1 MTVGNQLRI
10 QEPTADLLDWCKKNM
25 VLANPDYAKKV
36 RMHLW
41 LGNTPQKLYLMQW
54 DGDTLVLP
62 YGCLNTVLRLGE
74 CEVINDLPTPKE
86 VDFGCSVPLYDYQ
99 ETAKEAML
107 KAYYGILQS
116 PAGSGKTQIG
126 IALAAALGRKTL
138 WLTHT
143 SDLLRQSKN
152 RAEQYMSPSLIG
164 TITEGRVQIGKA
176 ITFATVQ
183 TMCNLDLGRYR
194 DVWDCIIVDE
204 CFPADTQIQTP
215 HGTVPIQFIC
225 PGELV
230 LTRNEFSGKLEFCE
244 VEELQVRRTKKLLK
258 VTSSNGQSVICTP
271 NHPFYTRNGYR
282 KAADLKNGDEVY
294 LLREGVRPV
303 DMEPYPTIRNS
314 KGRTLSVLFQRM
326 FRKRKSSAL
335 CLDGRSER
343 NFSEIYERNQS
354 QIRFR
359 ENEAEQSDVQRR
371 SSSESVTNPERNK
384 ASSTNS
390 RREWS
395 RFDNSARAFNQKP
408 FRVSPNV
415 RVCCTDQV
423 EKSRLSDTLQN
434 RHCHSPAENRNRSR
448 WWLSRFQK
456 SSERRYEKD
465 GIFEWVRVESVEILK
480 PRSDGTFGDLCPGNC
495 VYNLAVKH
503 NHNYFANGFAVH
515 NCHRVAGTPTSVT
528 QFSKVLNSL
537 AARHKYGLSATVHRA
552 DGMIAATYALLGQIS
567 YQVPDAAVADKVM
580 TVSVLPRPTHQGLS
594 REFLDTDGTII
605 YAKLVNFLAD
615 RYDRNELI
623 AADLVEN
630 RNHYNLILSDRLSHL
645 EYLMKHLPHDLRD
658 QAVMVDGK
666 MTSKKAKAM
675 REQAIEDMRQGRKR
689 YLFATYSLAR
699 EGLDIPRLD
708 RLYLTTPQKDYAVI
722 TQSIGRIAR
731 TFEGKS
737 EPICYDYV
745 DDGIQ
750 YLIRS
755 YKKRCT
761 SYRKLGCKFLCE
773 EPTE

>member
-62 YGCLNTVLRLGE
+62 YGCLNTVLSMGE
-74 CEVINDLPTPKE
+74 CEVINDLPSPKK

-99 ETAKEAML
+99 EAAKEAML

-116 PAGSGKTQIG
+116 PAGSGKTQVG

-143 SDLLRQSKN
+143 RDLLSQSKN
-152 RAEQYMSPSLIG
+152 RAEQYMSPSLTG

-204 CFPADTQIQTP
+204 
-215 HGTVPIQFIC
+215 
-225 PGELV
+225 
-230 LTRNEFSGKLEFCE
+230 
-244 VEELQVRRTKKLLK
+244 
-258 VTSSNGQSVICTP
+258 
-271 NHPFYTRNGYR
+271 
-282 KAADLKNGDEVY
+282 
-294 LLREGVRPV
+294 
-303 DMEPYPTIRNS
+303 
-314 KGRTLSVLFQRM
+314 
-326 FRKRKSSAL
+326 
-335 CLDGRSER
+335 
-343 NFSEIYERNQS
+343 
-354 QIRFR
+354 
-359 ENEAEQSDVQRR
+359 
-371 SSSESVTNPERNK
+371 
-384 ASSTNS
+384 
-390 RREWS
+390 
-395 RFDNSARAFNQKP
+395 
-408 FRVSPNV
+408 
-415 RVCCTDQV
+415 
-423 EKSRLSDTLQN
+423 
-434 RHCHSPAENRNRSR
+434 
-448 WWLSRFQK
+448 
-456 SSERRYEKD
+456 
-465 GIFEWVRVESVEILK
+465 
-480 PRSDGTFGDLCPGNC
+480 
-495 VYNLAVKH
+495 
-503 NHNYFANGFAVH
+503 
-515 NCHRVAGTPTSVT
+515 CHRVAGTPTSVT

-552 DGMIAATYALLGQIS
+552 DGMIAATYALLGQIA
-567 YQVPDAAVADKVM
+567 YQVPDAAVAEKVM
-580 TVSVLPRPTHQGLS
+580 TVNVLPRPTHQGLS

-689 YLFATYSLAR
+689 YLFATYSLAK

-708 RLYLTTPQKDYAVI
+708 RLYLATPQKDYAVI

-731 TFEGKS
+731 TFEGKA
-737 EPICYDYV
+737 EPVVYDYV
-745 DDGIQ
+745 DEGIQ
-750 YLIRS
+750 YLVRS
-755 YKKRCT
+755 YKKRCAT
-761 SYRKLGCKFLCE
+761 YRKCGCKFIE
-773 EPTE
+773 

>member
-62 YGCLNTVLRLGE
+62 YGCLNTVLSMGE

-99 ETAKEAML
+99 EAAKEALL

-116 PAGSGKTQIG
+116 PAGSGKTQVG

-143 SDLLRQSKN
+143 RDLLSQSKN
-152 RAEQYMSPSLIG
+152 RAEQYMSPSLTG
-164 TITEGRVQIGKA
+164 TITEGQVRIGKA

-204 CFPADTQIQTP
+204 C
-215 HGTVPIQFIC
+215 
-225 PGELV
+225 
-230 LTRNEFSGKLEFCE
+230 
-244 VEELQVRRTKKLLK
+244 
-258 VTSSNGQSVICTP
+258 
-271 NHPFYTRNGYR
+271 
-282 KAADLKNGDEVY
+282 
-294 LLREGVRPV
+294 
-303 DMEPYPTIRNS
+303 
-314 KGRTLSVLFQRM
+314 
-326 FRKRKSSAL
+326 
-335 CLDGRSER
+335 
-343 NFSEIYERNQS
+343 
-354 QIRFR
+354 
-359 ENEAEQSDVQRR
+359 
-371 SSSESVTNPERNK
+371 
-384 ASSTNS
+384 
-390 RREWS
+390 
-395 RFDNSARAFNQKP
+395 
-408 FRVSPNV
+408 
-415 RVCCTDQV
+415 
-423 EKSRLSDTLQN
+423 
-434 RHCHSPAENRNRSR
+434 
-448 WWLSRFQK
+448 
-456 SSERRYEKD
+456 
-465 GIFEWVRVESVEILK
+465 
-480 PRSDGTFGDLCPGNC
+480 
-495 VYNLAVKH
+495 
-503 NHNYFANGFAVH
+503 
-515 NCHRVAGTPTSVT
+515 HRVAGTPTSVT
-528 QFSKVLNSL
+528 QFSRVLNSL

-552 DGMIAATYALLGQIS
+552 DGMIAATYALLGQIA
-567 YQVPDAAVADKVM
+567 YQVPDAAVAEKVM

-630 RNHYNLILSDRLSHL
+630 RDHYNLILSDRLSHL
-645 EYLMKHLPHDLRD
+645 EYLMKHLPRDLRE

-675 REQAIEDMRQGRKR
+675 REQAIEDMRKGRKR
-689 YLFATYSLAR
+689 YLFATYSLAK

-708 RLYLTTPQKDYAVI
+708 RLYLTTPQKDYAAI

-731 TFEGKS
+731 TFEGKA
-737 EPICYDYV
+737 EPVVYDYV

-750 YLIRS
+750 YLVRS
-755 YKKRCT
+755 YKKRCAT
-761 SYRKLGCKFLCE
+761 YRKCGCKFIE
-773 EPTE
+773 

>member
-62 YGCLNTVLRLGE
+62 YGCLNTVLSMGE
-74 CEVINDLPTPKE
+74 CEVINDLPVPKE

-99 ETAKEAML
+99 EAAKEAML

-116 PAGSGKTQIG
+116 PAGSGKTQVG

-143 SDLLRQSKN
+143 RDLLSQSKN
-152 RAEQYMSPSLIG
+152 RAEQYMSPSLTG

-204 CFPADTQIQTP
+204 
-215 HGTVPIQFIC
+215 
-225 PGELV
+225 
-230 LTRNEFSGKLEFCE
+230 
-244 VEELQVRRTKKLLK
+244 
-258 VTSSNGQSVICTP
+258 
-271 NHPFYTRNGYR
+271 
-282 KAADLKNGDEVY
+282 
-294 LLREGVRPV
+294 
-303 DMEPYPTIRNS
+303 
-314 KGRTLSVLFQRM
+314 
-326 FRKRKSSAL
+326 
-335 CLDGRSER
+335 
-343 NFSEIYERNQS
+343 
-354 QIRFR
+354 
-359 ENEAEQSDVQRR
+359 
-371 SSSESVTNPERNK
+371 
-384 ASSTNS
+384 
-390 RREWS
+390 
-395 RFDNSARAFNQKP
+395 
-408 FRVSPNV
+408 
-415 RVCCTDQV
+415 
-423 EKSRLSDTLQN
+423 
-434 RHCHSPAENRNRSR
+434 
-448 WWLSRFQK
+448 
-456 SSERRYEKD
+456 
-465 GIFEWVRVESVEILK
+465 
-480 PRSDGTFGDLCPGNC
+480 
-495 VYNLAVKH
+495 
-503 NHNYFANGFAVH
+503 
-515 NCHRVAGTPTSVT
+515 CHRVAGTPTSVT

-552 DGMIAATYALLGQIS
+552 DGMIAATYALLGQIA
-567 YQVPDAAVADKVM
+567 YQVPDAAVAEKVM
-580 TVSVLPRPTHQGLS
+580 TVNVLPRPTHQGLS

-689 YLFATYSLAR
+689 YLFATYSLAK

-708 RLYLTTPQKDYAVI
+708 RLYLATPQKDYAVI
-722 TQSIGRIAR
+722 AQSIGRIAR
-731 TFEGKS
+731 TFEGKA
-737 EPICYDYV
+737 EPVVYDYV
-745 DDGIQ
+745 DEGIQ
-750 YLIRS
+750 YLVRS
-755 YKKRCT
+755 YKKRCAT
-761 SYRKLGCKFLCE
+761 YRKCGCKFIE
-773 EPTE
+773 

>member
-10 QEPTADLLDWCKKNM
+10 QEPTADLLVWCKKNM

-62 YGCLNTVLRLGE
+62 YGCLNIVLSMGE
-74 CEVINDLPTPKE
+74 CEVINDLPVPKE

-99 ETAKEAML
+99 EAAKEAML

-116 PAGSGKTQIG
+116 PAGSGKTQVG

-143 SDLLRQSKN
+143 RDLLSQSKN
-152 RAEQYMSPSLIG
+152 RAEQYMSPSLTG

-204 CFPADTQIQTP
+204 
-215 HGTVPIQFIC
+215 
-225 PGELV
+225 
-230 LTRNEFSGKLEFCE
+230 
-244 VEELQVRRTKKLLK
+244 
-258 VTSSNGQSVICTP
+258 
-271 NHPFYTRNGYR
+271 
-282 KAADLKNGDEVY
+282 
-294 LLREGVRPV
+294 
-303 DMEPYPTIRNS
+303 
-314 KGRTLSVLFQRM
+314 
-326 FRKRKSSAL
+326 
-335 CLDGRSER
+335 
-343 NFSEIYERNQS
+343 
-354 QIRFR
+354 
-359 ENEAEQSDVQRR
+359 
-371 SSSESVTNPERNK
+371 
-384 ASSTNS
+384 
-390 RREWS
+390 
-395 RFDNSARAFNQKP
+395 
-408 FRVSPNV
+408 
-415 RVCCTDQV
+415 
-423 EKSRLSDTLQN
+423 
-434 RHCHSPAENRNRSR
+434 
-448 WWLSRFQK
+448 
-456 SSERRYEKD
+456 
-465 GIFEWVRVESVEILK
+465 
-480 PRSDGTFGDLCPGNC
+480 
-495 VYNLAVKH
+495 
-503 NHNYFANGFAVH
+503 
-515 NCHRVAGTPTSVT
+515 CHRVAGTPTSVT

-552 DGMIAATYALLGQIS
+552 DGMIAATYALLGQIA
-567 YQVPDAAVADKVM
+567 YQVPDAAVAEKVM
-580 TVSVLPRPTHQGLS
+580 TVNVLPRPTHQGLS

-689 YLFATYSLAR
+689 YLFATYSLAK

-708 RLYLTTPQKDYAVI
+708 RLYLATPQKDYAVI

-731 TFEGKS
+731 TFEGKA
-737 EPICYDYV
+737 EPVVYDYV
-745 DDGIQ
+745 DEGIQ
-750 YLIRS
+750 YLVRS
-755 YKKRCT
+755 YKKRCAT
-761 SYRKLGCKFLCE
+761 YRKCGCKFIE
-773 EPTE
+773 

>member
-62 YGCLNTVLRLGE
+62 YGCLNTVLSMGE
-74 CEVINDLPTPKE
+74 CEVINDLPVPKE

-99 ETAKEAML
+99 EAAKEAML

-116 PAGSGKTQIG
+116 PAGSGKTQVG

-143 SDLLRQSKN
+143 RDLLLQSKN
-152 RAEQYMSPSLIG
+152 RAEQYMSPSLTG

-204 CFPADTQIQTP
+204 
-215 HGTVPIQFIC
+215 
-225 PGELV
+225 
-230 LTRNEFSGKLEFCE
+230 
-244 VEELQVRRTKKLLK
+244 
-258 VTSSNGQSVICTP
+258 
-271 NHPFYTRNGYR
+271 
-282 KAADLKNGDEVY
+282 
-294 LLREGVRPV
+294 
-303 DMEPYPTIRNS
+303 
-314 KGRTLSVLFQRM
+314 
-326 FRKRKSSAL
+326 
-335 CLDGRSER
+335 
-343 NFSEIYERNQS
+343 
-354 QIRFR
+354 
-359 ENEAEQSDVQRR
+359 
-371 SSSESVTNPERNK
+371 
-384 ASSTNS
+384 
-390 RREWS
+390 
-395 RFDNSARAFNQKP
+395 
-408 FRVSPNV
+408 
-415 RVCCTDQV
+415 
-423 EKSRLSDTLQN
+423 
-434 RHCHSPAENRNRSR
+434 
-448 WWLSRFQK
+448 
-456 SSERRYEKD
+456 
-465 GIFEWVRVESVEILK
+465 
-480 PRSDGTFGDLCPGNC
+480 
-495 VYNLAVKH
+495 
-503 NHNYFANGFAVH
+503 
-515 NCHRVAGTPTSVT
+515 CHRVAGTPTSVT

-552 DGMIAATYALLGQIS
+552 DGMIAATYALLGQIA
-567 YQVPDAAVADKVM
+567 YQVPDAAVAEKVM

-645 EYLMKHLPHDLRD
+645 EYLMKHLPSDLRD

-666 MTSKKAKAM
+666 MTSKKAKVM

-689 YLFATYSLAR
+689 YLFATYSLAK

-708 RLYLTTPQKDYAVI
+708 RLYLATPQKDYAVI

-731 TFEGKS
+731 TFEGKA
-737 EPICYDYV
+737 EPVVYDYV
-745 DDGIQ
+745 DEGIQ
-750 YLIRS
+750 YLVRS
-755 YKKRCT
+755 YKKRCAT
-761 SYRKLGCKFLCE
+761 YRKCGCKFIE
-773 EPTE
+773 

>member
-62 YGCLNTVLRLGE
+62 YGCLNTVLSMGE

-99 ETAKEAML
+99 EAAKEAML

-116 PAGSGKTQIG
+116 PAGSGKTQVG

-143 SDLLRQSKN
+143 RDLLSQSKN
-152 RAEQYMSPSLIG
+152 RAEQYMSPSLTG

-204 CFPADTQIQTP
+204 
-215 HGTVPIQFIC
+215 
-225 PGELV
+225 
-230 LTRNEFSGKLEFCE
+230 
-244 VEELQVRRTKKLLK
+244 
-258 VTSSNGQSVICTP
+258 
-271 NHPFYTRNGYR
+271 
-282 KAADLKNGDEVY
+282 
-294 LLREGVRPV
+294 
-303 DMEPYPTIRNS
+303 
-314 KGRTLSVLFQRM
+314 
-326 FRKRKSSAL
+326 
-335 CLDGRSER
+335 
-343 NFSEIYERNQS
+343 
-354 QIRFR
+354 
-359 ENEAEQSDVQRR
+359 
-371 SSSESVTNPERNK
+371 
-384 ASSTNS
+384 
-390 RREWS
+390 
-395 RFDNSARAFNQKP
+395 
-408 FRVSPNV
+408 
-415 RVCCTDQV
+415 
-423 EKSRLSDTLQN
+423 
-434 RHCHSPAENRNRSR
+434 
-448 WWLSRFQK
+448 
-456 SSERRYEKD
+456 
-465 GIFEWVRVESVEILK
+465 
-480 PRSDGTFGDLCPGNC
+480 
-495 VYNLAVKH
+495 
-503 NHNYFANGFAVH
+503 
-515 NCHRVAGTPTSVT
+515 CHRVAGTPTSVT

-552 DGMIAATYALLGQIS
+552 DGMIAATYALLGQIA
-567 YQVPDAAVADKVM
+567 YQVPDAAVAEKVM

-675 REQAIEDMRQGRKR
+675 REQAIDDMRQGHKR
-689 YLFATYSLAR
+689 YLFATYSLAK

-708 RLYLTTPQKDYAVI
+708 RLYLATPQKDYAVI

-731 TFEGKS
+731 TFEGKA
-737 EPICYDYV
+737 EPVVYDYV
-745 DDGIQ
+745 DEGIQ
-750 YLIRS
+750 YLVRS
-755 YKKRCT
+755 YKKRCAT
-761 SYRKLGCKFLCE
+761 YRKCGCKFIE
-773 EPTE
+773 

>member
-99 ETAKEAML
+99 EAVKEAML

-116 PAGSGKTQIG
+116 PAGSGKTQVG

-143 SDLLRQSKN
+143 RDLLSQSKN
-152 RAEQYMSPSLIG
+152 RAEQYMSPSLTG

-204 CFPADTQIQTP
+204 C
-215 HGTVPIQFIC
+215 
-225 PGELV
+225 
-230 LTRNEFSGKLEFCE
+230 
-244 VEELQVRRTKKLLK
+244 
-258 VTSSNGQSVICTP
+258 
-271 NHPFYTRNGYR
+271 
-282 KAADLKNGDEVY
+282 
-294 LLREGVRPV
+294 
-303 DMEPYPTIRNS
+303 
-314 KGRTLSVLFQRM
+314 
-326 FRKRKSSAL
+326 
-335 CLDGRSER
+335 
-343 NFSEIYERNQS
+343 
-354 QIRFR
+354 
-359 ENEAEQSDVQRR
+359 
-371 SSSESVTNPERNK
+371 
-384 ASSTNS
+384 
-390 RREWS
+390 
-395 RFDNSARAFNQKP
+395 
-408 FRVSPNV
+408 
-415 RVCCTDQV
+415 
-423 EKSRLSDTLQN
+423 
-434 RHCHSPAENRNRSR
+434 
-448 WWLSRFQK
+448 
-456 SSERRYEKD
+456 
-465 GIFEWVRVESVEILK
+465 
-480 PRSDGTFGDLCPGNC
+480 
-495 VYNLAVKH
+495 
-503 NHNYFANGFAVH
+503 
-515 NCHRVAGTPTSVT
+515 HRVAGTPTSVT
-528 QFSKVLNSL
+528 QFSRVLNSL

-552 DGMIAATYALLGQIS
+552 DGMIAATYALLGQIA
-567 YQVPDAAVADKVM
+567 YQVPDAAVAEKVM

-623 AADLVEN
+623 ASDLVEN
-630 RNHYNLILSDRLSHL
+630 RDHYNLILSDRLSHL
-645 EYLMKHLPHDLRD
+645 EYLMKHLPRDLRE

-689 YLFATYSLAR
+689 YLFATYSLAK

-708 RLYLTTPQKDYAVI
+708 RLYLATPQKDYAVI

-731 TFEGKS
+731 TFEGKG
-737 EPICYDYV
+737 EPIAYDYV

-750 YLIRS
+750 YLVRS

-761 SYRKLGCKFLCE
+761 TYRKCGCKFIE
-773 EPTE
+773 QEVSK

>member
-62 YGCLNTVLRLGE
+62 YGCLNTVLSMGE
-74 CEVINDLPTPKE
+74 CEVINDLPVPKE

-99 ETAKEAML
+99 EAAKEAML

-116 PAGSGKTQIG
+116 PAGSGKTQVG

-143 SDLLRQSKN
+143 RDLLSQSKN
-152 RAEQYMSPSLIG
+152 RAEQYMSPSLTG

-194 DVWDCIIVDE
+194 DIWDCIIVDE
-204 CFPADTQIQTP
+204 
-215 HGTVPIQFIC
+215 
-225 PGELV
+225 
-230 LTRNEFSGKLEFCE
+230 
-244 VEELQVRRTKKLLK
+244 
-258 VTSSNGQSVICTP
+258 
-271 NHPFYTRNGYR
+271 
-282 KAADLKNGDEVY
+282 
-294 LLREGVRPV
+294 
-303 DMEPYPTIRNS
+303 
-314 KGRTLSVLFQRM
+314 
-326 FRKRKSSAL
+326 
-335 CLDGRSER
+335 
-343 NFSEIYERNQS
+343 
-354 QIRFR
+354 
-359 ENEAEQSDVQRR
+359 
-371 SSSESVTNPERNK
+371 
-384 ASSTNS
+384 
-390 RREWS
+390 
-395 RFDNSARAFNQKP
+395 
-408 FRVSPNV
+408 
-415 RVCCTDQV
+415 
-423 EKSRLSDTLQN
+423 
-434 RHCHSPAENRNRSR
+434 
-448 WWLSRFQK
+448 
-456 SSERRYEKD
+456 
-465 GIFEWVRVESVEILK
+465 
-480 PRSDGTFGDLCPGNC
+480 
-495 VYNLAVKH
+495 
-503 NHNYFANGFAVH
+503 
-515 NCHRVAGTPTSVT
+515 CHRVAGTPTSVT

-552 DGMIAATYALLGQIS
+552 DGMIAATYALLGQIA
-567 YQVPDAAVADKVM
+567 YQVPDAAVAEKVM

-623 AADLVEN
+623 AADLAEN

-645 EYLMKHLPHDLRD
+645 EYLMKHLPYDLRD

-689 YLFATYSLAR
+689 YLFATYSLAK

-708 RLYLTTPQKDYAVI
+708 RLYLATPQKDYAVI

-731 TFEGKS
+731 TFEGKA
-737 EPICYDYV
+737 EPVVYDYV
-745 DDGIQ
+745 DEGIQ
-750 YLIRS
+750 YLVRS
-755 YKKRCT
+755 YKKRCAT
-761 SYRKLGCKFLCE
+761 YRKCGCKFIE
-773 EPTE
+773 

>member
-10 QEPTADLLDWCKKNM
+10 QEPTANLLDWCKKNM

-62 YGCLNTVLRLGE
+62 YGCLNTVLSMGE
-74 CEVINDLPTPKE
+74 CEVINDLPVPKE

-99 ETAKEAML
+99 EAAKEAML

-116 PAGSGKTQIG
+116 PAGSGKTQVG

-143 SDLLRQSKN
+143 RDLLLQSKN
-152 RAEQYMSPSLIG
+152 RAEQYMSPSLTG
-164 TITEGRVQIGKA
+164 TITEGRVQLGKA

-204 CFPADTQIQTP
+204 
-215 HGTVPIQFIC
+215 
-225 PGELV
+225 
-230 LTRNEFSGKLEFCE
+230 
-244 VEELQVRRTKKLLK
+244 
-258 VTSSNGQSVICTP
+258 
-271 NHPFYTRNGYR
+271 
-282 KAADLKNGDEVY
+282 
-294 LLREGVRPV
+294 
-303 DMEPYPTIRNS
+303 
-314 KGRTLSVLFQRM
+314 
-326 FRKRKSSAL
+326 
-335 CLDGRSER
+335 
-343 NFSEIYERNQS
+343 
-354 QIRFR
+354 
-359 ENEAEQSDVQRR
+359 
-371 SSSESVTNPERNK
+371 
-384 ASSTNS
+384 
-390 RREWS
+390 
-395 RFDNSARAFNQKP
+395 
-408 FRVSPNV
+408 
-415 RVCCTDQV
+415 
-423 EKSRLSDTLQN
+423 
-434 RHCHSPAENRNRSR
+434 
-448 WWLSRFQK
+448 
-456 SSERRYEKD
+456 
-465 GIFEWVRVESVEILK
+465 
-480 PRSDGTFGDLCPGNC
+480 
-495 VYNLAVKH
+495 
-503 NHNYFANGFAVH
+503 
-515 NCHRVAGTPTSVT
+515 CHRVAGTPTSVT

-552 DGMIAATYALLGQIS
+552 DGMIAATYALLGQIA
-567 YQVPDAAVADKVM
+567 YQVPDAAVAEKVM

-645 EYLMKHLPHDLRD
+645 EYLMKHLPSDLRD

-689 YLFATYSLAR
+689 YLFATYSLAK

-708 RLYLTTPQKDYAVI
+708 RLYLATPQKDYAVI

-731 TFEGKS
+731 TFEGKA
-737 EPICYDYV
+737 EPVVYDYV
-745 DDGIQ
+745 DEGIQ
-750 YLIRS
+750 YLVRS
-755 YKKRCT
+755 YKKRCAT
-761 SYRKLGCKFLCE
+761 YRKCGCKFIE
-773 EPTE
+773 

>member
-62 YGCLNTVLRLGE
+62 YGCLNTVLSMGE
-74 CEVINDLPTPKE
+74 CEVINNLPSPKK

-99 ETAKEAML
+99 EAAKEAML

-116 PAGSGKTQIG
+116 PAGSGKTQVG

-143 SDLLRQSKN
+143 RDLLSQSKN
-152 RAEQYMSPSLIG
+152 RAEQYMSPSLTG

-204 CFPADTQIQTP
+204 
-215 HGTVPIQFIC
+215 
-225 PGELV
+225 
-230 LTRNEFSGKLEFCE
+230 
-244 VEELQVRRTKKLLK
+244 
-258 VTSSNGQSVICTP
+258 
-271 NHPFYTRNGYR
+271 
-282 KAADLKNGDEVY
+282 
-294 LLREGVRPV
+294 
-303 DMEPYPTIRNS
+303 
-314 KGRTLSVLFQRM
+314 
-326 FRKRKSSAL
+326 
-335 CLDGRSER
+335 
-343 NFSEIYERNQS
+343 
-354 QIRFR
+354 
-359 ENEAEQSDVQRR
+359 
-371 SSSESVTNPERNK
+371 
-384 ASSTNS
+384 
-390 RREWS
+390 
-395 RFDNSARAFNQKP
+395 
-408 FRVSPNV
+408 
-415 RVCCTDQV
+415 
-423 EKSRLSDTLQN
+423 
-434 RHCHSPAENRNRSR
+434 
-448 WWLSRFQK
+448 
-456 SSERRYEKD
+456 
-465 GIFEWVRVESVEILK
+465 
-480 PRSDGTFGDLCPGNC
+480 
-495 VYNLAVKH
+495 
-503 NHNYFANGFAVH
+503 
-515 NCHRVAGTPTSVT
+515 CHRVAGTPTSVT

-552 DGMIAATYALLGQIS
+552 DGMIAATYALLGQIA
-567 YQVPDAAVADKVM
+567 YQVPDAAVAEKVM

-630 RNHYNLILSDRLSHL
+630 RSHYNLILSDRLSHL

-689 YLFATYSLAR
+689 YLFATYSLAK

-708 RLYLTTPQKDYAVI
+708 RLYLATPQKDYAVI

-731 TFEGKS
+731 TFEGKA
-737 EPICYDYV
+737 EPVVYDYV
-745 DDGIQ
+745 DEGIQ
-750 YLIRS
+750 YLVRS
-755 YKKRCT
+755 YKKRCAT
-761 SYRKLGCKFLCE
+761 YRKCGCKFIE
-773 EPTE
+773 

>member
-62 YGCLNTVLRLGE
+62 YGCLNIVLSMGE
-74 CEVINDLPTPKE
+74 CEVINDLPVPKE

-99 ETAKEAML
+99 EAAKEAML

-116 PAGSGKTQIG
+116 PAGSGKTQVG

-143 SDLLRQSKN
+143 RDLLSQSKN
-152 RAEQYMSPSLIG
+152 RAEQYMSPSLTG

-204 CFPADTQIQTP
+204 
-215 HGTVPIQFIC
+215 
-225 PGELV
+225 
-230 LTRNEFSGKLEFCE
+230 
-244 VEELQVRRTKKLLK
+244 
-258 VTSSNGQSVICTP
+258 
-271 NHPFYTRNGYR
+271 
-282 KAADLKNGDEVY
+282 
-294 LLREGVRPV
+294 
-303 DMEPYPTIRNS
+303 
-314 KGRTLSVLFQRM
+314 
-326 FRKRKSSAL
+326 
-335 CLDGRSER
+335 
-343 NFSEIYERNQS
+343 
-354 QIRFR
+354 
-359 ENEAEQSDVQRR
+359 
-371 SSSESVTNPERNK
+371 
-384 ASSTNS
+384 
-390 RREWS
+390 
-395 RFDNSARAFNQKP
+395 
-408 FRVSPNV
+408 
-415 RVCCTDQV
+415 
-423 EKSRLSDTLQN
+423 
-434 RHCHSPAENRNRSR
+434 
-448 WWLSRFQK
+448 
-456 SSERRYEKD
+456 
-465 GIFEWVRVESVEILK
+465 
-480 PRSDGTFGDLCPGNC
+480 
-495 VYNLAVKH
+495 
-503 NHNYFANGFAVH
+503 
-515 NCHRVAGTPTSVT
+515 CHRVAGTPTSVT

-552 DGMIAATYALLGQIS
+552 DGMIAATYALLGQIA
-567 YQVPDAAVADKVM
+567 YQVPDAAVAEKVM

-630 RNHYNLILSDRLSHL
+630 RDHYNLILSDRLSHL

-675 REQAIEDMRQGRKR
+675 REQAIEDMRNGRKR
-689 YLFATYSLAR
+689 YLFATYSLAK
-699 EGLDIPRLD
+699 EGLDISRLD
-708 RLYLTTPQKDYAVI
+708 RLYLATPQKDYAVI

-731 TFEGKS
+731 TFDGKA
-737 EPICYDYV
+737 EPVVYDYV
-745 DDGIQ
+745 DEGIQ
-750 YLIRS
+750 YLVRS
-755 YKKRCT
+755 YKKRCAT
-761 SYRKLGCKFLCE
+761 YRKCGCKFIE
-773 EPTE
+773 

>member
-62 YGCLNTVLRLGE
+62 YGCLNTVLSMGE
-74 CEVINDLPTPKE
+74 CEVINNLPSPKK

-99 ETAKEAML
+99 EAAKEAML

-116 PAGSGKTQIG
+116 PAGSGKTQVG

-143 SDLLRQSKN
+143 RDLLSQSKN
-152 RAEQYMSPSLIG
+152 RAEQYMSPSLTG

-204 CFPADTQIQTP
+204 
-215 HGTVPIQFIC
+215 
-225 PGELV
+225 
-230 LTRNEFSGKLEFCE
+230 
-244 VEELQVRRTKKLLK
+244 
-258 VTSSNGQSVICTP
+258 
-271 NHPFYTRNGYR
+271 
-282 KAADLKNGDEVY
+282 
-294 LLREGVRPV
+294 
-303 DMEPYPTIRNS
+303 
-314 KGRTLSVLFQRM
+314 
-326 FRKRKSSAL
+326 
-335 CLDGRSER
+335 
-343 NFSEIYERNQS
+343 
-354 QIRFR
+354 
-359 ENEAEQSDVQRR
+359 
-371 SSSESVTNPERNK
+371 
-384 ASSTNS
+384 
-390 RREWS
+390 
-395 RFDNSARAFNQKP
+395 
-408 FRVSPNV
+408 
-415 RVCCTDQV
+415 
-423 EKSRLSDTLQN
+423 
-434 RHCHSPAENRNRSR
+434 
-448 WWLSRFQK
+448 
-456 SSERRYEKD
+456 
-465 GIFEWVRVESVEILK
+465 
-480 PRSDGTFGDLCPGNC
+480 
-495 VYNLAVKH
+495 
-503 NHNYFANGFAVH
+503 
-515 NCHRVAGTPTSVT
+515 CHRVAGTPTSVT

-552 DGMIAATYALLGQIS
+552 DGMIAATYALLGQIA
-567 YQVPDAAVADKVM
+567 YQVPDAAVAEKVM

-630 RNHYNLILSDRLSHL
+630 RDHYNLILSDRLSHL

-689 YLFATYSLAR
+689 YLFATYSLAK

-708 RLYLTTPQKDYAVI
+708 RLYLATPQKDYAVI

-731 TFEGKS
+731 TFEGKA
-737 EPICYDYV
+737 EPVVYDYV
-745 DDGIQ
+745 DEGIQ
-750 YLIRS
+750 YLVRS
-755 YKKRCT
+755 YKKRCAT
-761 SYRKLGCKFLCE
+761 YRKCGCKFIE
-773 EPTE
+773 

>member
-1 MTVGNQLRI
+1 MRVYNQLRVSKYEYEYPLI
-10 QEPTADLLDWCKKNM
+10 EKWCKENL
-25 VLANPDYAKKV
+25 VLPNPDYAKKA
-36 RMHLW
+36 RMGFW
-41 LGNTPQKLYLMQW
+41 LGNTPKTLNLYEIN
-54 DGDTLVLP
+54 GDDLVLP
-62 YGCLNTVLRLGE
+62 YGCFNEILRLCPLME
-74 CEVINDLPTPKE
+74 EVRM
-86 VDFGCSVPLYDYQ
+86 DFVEHERIDYGCTLPLYDYQ
-99 ETAKEAML
+99 Q
-107 KAYYGILQS
+107 KALDALVECGKGILQS
-116 PAGSGKTQIG
+116 PAGSGKTQVG

-143 SDLLRQSKN
+143 RDLLSQSKN
-152 RAEQYMSPSLIG
+152 RAEQYMSPSLTG

-204 CFPADTQIQTP
+204 
-215 HGTVPIQFIC
+215 
-225 PGELV
+225 
-230 LTRNEFSGKLEFCE
+230 
-244 VEELQVRRTKKLLK
+244 
-258 VTSSNGQSVICTP
+258 
-271 NHPFYTRNGYR
+271 
-282 KAADLKNGDEVY
+282 
-294 LLREGVRPV
+294 
-303 DMEPYPTIRNS
+303 
-314 KGRTLSVLFQRM
+314 
-326 FRKRKSSAL
+326 
-335 CLDGRSER
+335 
-343 NFSEIYERNQS
+343 
-354 QIRFR
+354 
-359 ENEAEQSDVQRR
+359 
-371 SSSESVTNPERNK
+371 
-384 ASSTNS
+384 
-390 RREWS
+390 
-395 RFDNSARAFNQKP
+395 
-408 FRVSPNV
+408 
-415 RVCCTDQV
+415 
-423 EKSRLSDTLQN
+423 
-434 RHCHSPAENRNRSR
+434 
-448 WWLSRFQK
+448 
-456 SSERRYEKD
+456 
-465 GIFEWVRVESVEILK
+465 
-480 PRSDGTFGDLCPGNC
+480 
-495 VYNLAVKH
+495 
-503 NHNYFANGFAVH
+503 
-515 NCHRVAGTPTSVT
+515 CHRVAGTPTSVT

-552 DGMIAATYALLGQIS
+552 DGMIAATYALLGQIA
-567 YQVPDAAVADKVM
+567 YQVPDAAVAEKVM

-630 RNHYNLILSDRLSHL
+630 RDHYNLILSDRLSHL
-645 EYLMKHLPHDLRD
+645 EYLMKHLPNDLRD

>member
-62 YGCLNTVLRLGE
+62 YGCLNTVLSMGE
-74 CEVINDLPTPKE
+74 CEVINDLPSPKKI
-86 VDFGCSVPLYDYQ
+86 DFGCSVPLYDYQ
-99 ETAKEAML
+99 EAAKEAML

-116 PAGSGKTQIG
+116 PAGSGKTQVG

-143 SDLLRQSKN
+143 RDLLSQSKN
-152 RAEQYMSPSLIG
+152 RAEQYMSPSLTG

-204 CFPADTQIQTP
+204 
-215 HGTVPIQFIC
+215 
-225 PGELV
+225 
-230 LTRNEFSGKLEFCE
+230 
-244 VEELQVRRTKKLLK
+244 
-258 VTSSNGQSVICTP
+258 
-271 NHPFYTRNGYR
+271 
-282 KAADLKNGDEVY
+282 
-294 LLREGVRPV
+294 
-303 DMEPYPTIRNS
+303 
-314 KGRTLSVLFQRM
+314 
-326 FRKRKSSAL
+326 
-335 CLDGRSER
+335 
-343 NFSEIYERNQS
+343 
-354 QIRFR
+354 
-359 ENEAEQSDVQRR
+359 
-371 SSSESVTNPERNK
+371 
-384 ASSTNS
+384 
-390 RREWS
+390 
-395 RFDNSARAFNQKP
+395 
-408 FRVSPNV
+408 
-415 RVCCTDQV
+415 
-423 EKSRLSDTLQN
+423 
-434 RHCHSPAENRNRSR
+434 
-448 WWLSRFQK
+448 
-456 SSERRYEKD
+456 
-465 GIFEWVRVESVEILK
+465 
-480 PRSDGTFGDLCPGNC
+480 
-495 VYNLAVKH
+495 
-503 NHNYFANGFAVH
+503 
-515 NCHRVAGTPTSVT
+515 CHRVAGTPTSVT

-552 DGMIAATYALLGQIS
+552 DGMIAATYALLGQIA
-567 YQVPDAAVADKVM
+567 YQVPDAAVAEKVM

-689 YLFATYSLAR
+689 YLFATYSLAK

-708 RLYLTTPQKDYAVI
+708 RLYLATPQKDYAVI

-731 TFEGKS
+731 TFEGKA
-737 EPICYDYV
+737 EPVVYDYV
-745 DDGIQ
+745 DEGIQ
-750 YLIRS
+750 YLVRS
-755 YKKRCT
+755 YKKRCAT
-761 SYRKLGCKFLCE
+761 YRKCGCKFIE
-773 EPTE
+773 

>member
-62 YGCLNTVLRLGE
+62 YGCLNTVLSMGE

-99 ETAKEAML
+99 EAAKEAML

-116 PAGSGKTQIG
+116 PAGSGKTQVG

-143 SDLLRQSKN
+143 RDLLSQSKN
-152 RAEQYMSPSLIG
+152 RAEQYMSPSLTG

-204 CFPADTQIQTP
+204 
-215 HGTVPIQFIC
+215 
-225 PGELV
+225 
-230 LTRNEFSGKLEFCE
+230 
-244 VEELQVRRTKKLLK
+244 
-258 VTSSNGQSVICTP
+258 
-271 NHPFYTRNGYR
+271 
-282 KAADLKNGDEVY
+282 
-294 LLREGVRPV
+294 
-303 DMEPYPTIRNS
+303 
-314 KGRTLSVLFQRM
+314 
-326 FRKRKSSAL
+326 
-335 CLDGRSER
+335 
-343 NFSEIYERNQS
+343 
-354 QIRFR
+354 
-359 ENEAEQSDVQRR
+359 
-371 SSSESVTNPERNK
+371 
-384 ASSTNS
+384 
-390 RREWS
+390 
-395 RFDNSARAFNQKP
+395 
-408 FRVSPNV
+408 
-415 RVCCTDQV
+415 
-423 EKSRLSDTLQN
+423 
-434 RHCHSPAENRNRSR
+434 
-448 WWLSRFQK
+448 
-456 SSERRYEKD
+456 
-465 GIFEWVRVESVEILK
+465 
-480 PRSDGTFGDLCPGNC
+480 
-495 VYNLAVKH
+495 
-503 NHNYFANGFAVH
+503 
-515 NCHRVAGTPTSVT
+515 CHRVAGTPTSVT

-552 DGMIAATYALLGQIS
+552 DGMIAATYALLGQIA
-567 YQVPDAAVADKVM
+567 YQVPDAAVAEKVM

-675 REQAIEDMRQGRKR
+675 REQAIEDMRQGRKW
-689 YLFATYSLAR
+689 YLFATYSLAK

-708 RLYLTTPQKDYAVI
+708 RLYLATPHKDYAVI

-731 TFEGKS
+731 IFEGKA
-737 EPICYDYV
+737 EPVVYDYV
-745 DDGIQ
+745 DEGIP
-750 YLIRS
+750 YLVRS
-755 YKKRCT
+755 YKKRCST
-761 SYRKLGCKFLCE
+761 YRKCGCKFIE
-773 EPTE
+773 

>member
-62 YGCLNTVLRLGE
+62 YGCLNTVLSMGE
-74 CEVINDLPTPKE
+74 CEVINDLPSPKK

-99 ETAKEAML
+99 EAAKEAML

-116 PAGSGKTQIG
+116 PAGSGKTQVG

-143 SDLLRQSKN
+143 RDLLSQSKN
-152 RAEQYMSPSLIG
+152 RAEQYMSPSLTG

-204 CFPADTQIQTP
+204 
-215 HGTVPIQFIC
+215 
-225 PGELV
+225 
-230 LTRNEFSGKLEFCE
+230 
-244 VEELQVRRTKKLLK
+244 
-258 VTSSNGQSVICTP
+258 
-271 NHPFYTRNGYR
+271 
-282 KAADLKNGDEVY
+282 
-294 LLREGVRPV
+294 
-303 DMEPYPTIRNS
+303 
-314 KGRTLSVLFQRM
+314 
-326 FRKRKSSAL
+326 
-335 CLDGRSER
+335 
-343 NFSEIYERNQS
+343 
-354 QIRFR
+354 
-359 ENEAEQSDVQRR
+359 
-371 SSSESVTNPERNK
+371 
-384 ASSTNS
+384 
-390 RREWS
+390 
-395 RFDNSARAFNQKP
+395 
-408 FRVSPNV
+408 
-415 RVCCTDQV
+415 
-423 EKSRLSDTLQN
+423 
-434 RHCHSPAENRNRSR
+434 
-448 WWLSRFQK
+448 
-456 SSERRYEKD
+456 
-465 GIFEWVRVESVEILK
+465 
-480 PRSDGTFGDLCPGNC
+480 
-495 VYNLAVKH
+495 
-503 NHNYFANGFAVH
+503 
-515 NCHRVAGTPTSVT
+515 CHRVAGTPTSVT

-552 DGMIAATYALLGQIS
+552 DGMIAATYALLGQIA
-567 YQVPDAAVADKVM
+567 YQVPDAAVAEKVM

-630 RNHYNLILSDRLSHL
+630 RDHYNLILSDRLSHL
-645 EYLMKHLPHDLRD
+645 EYLMKHLPRDLRE

-689 YLFATYSLAR
+689 YLFATYSLAK

-708 RLYLTTPQKDYAVI
+708 RLYLATPQKDYAVI

-731 TFEGKS
+731 TFEGKA
-737 EPICYDYV
+737 EPVVYDYV
-745 DDGIQ
+745 DEGIQ
-750 YLIRS
+750 YLVRS
-755 YKKRCT
+755 YKKRCAT
-761 SYRKLGCKFLCE
+761 YRKCGCKFIE
-773 EPTE
+773 

>member
-62 YGCLNTVLRLGE
+62 YGCLNTVLSMGE
-74 CEVINDLPTPKE
+74 CEVINDLPSPKK

-99 ETAKEAML
+99 EAAKEAML

-116 PAGSGKTQIG
+116 PAGSGKTQVG

-143 SDLLRQSKN
+143 RDLLSQSKN
-152 RAEQYMSPSLIG
+152 RAEQYMSPSLTG

-204 CFPADTQIQTP
+204 
-215 HGTVPIQFIC
+215 
-225 PGELV
+225 
-230 LTRNEFSGKLEFCE
+230 
-244 VEELQVRRTKKLLK
+244 
-258 VTSSNGQSVICTP
+258 
-271 NHPFYTRNGYR
+271 
-282 KAADLKNGDEVY
+282 
-294 LLREGVRPV
+294 
-303 DMEPYPTIRNS
+303 
-314 KGRTLSVLFQRM
+314 
-326 FRKRKSSAL
+326 
-335 CLDGRSER
+335 
-343 NFSEIYERNQS
+343 
-354 QIRFR
+354 
-359 ENEAEQSDVQRR
+359 
-371 SSSESVTNPERNK
+371 
-384 ASSTNS
+384 
-390 RREWS
+390 
-395 RFDNSARAFNQKP
+395 
-408 FRVSPNV
+408 
-415 RVCCTDQV
+415 
-423 EKSRLSDTLQN
+423 
-434 RHCHSPAENRNRSR
+434 
-448 WWLSRFQK
+448 
-456 SSERRYEKD
+456 
-465 GIFEWVRVESVEILK
+465 
-480 PRSDGTFGDLCPGNC
+480 
-495 VYNLAVKH
+495 
-503 NHNYFANGFAVH
+503 
-515 NCHRVAGTPTSVT
+515 CHRVAGTPTSVT

-552 DGMIAATYALLGQIS
+552 DGMIAATYALLGQIA
-567 YQVPDAAVADKVM
+567 YQVPDAAVAEKVM

-689 YLFATYSLAR
+689 YLFATYSLAK

-708 RLYLTTPQKDYAVI
+708 RLYLATPQKDYAVI

-731 TFEGKS
+731 TFEGKA
-737 EPICYDYV
+737 EPVVYDYV
-745 DDGIQ
+745 DEGIQ
-750 YLIRS
+750 YLVRS
-755 YKKRCT
+755 YKKRCAT
-761 SYRKLGCKFLCE
+761 YRKCGCKFIE
-773 EPTE
+773 

>member
-10 QEPTADLLDWCKKNM
+10 QEPTADLLDWCKKHM

-62 YGCLNTVLRLGE
+62 YGCLNTVLSMGE
-74 CEVINDLPTPKE
+74 CEVINDLPSPKK

-99 ETAKEAML
+99 EAAKEAML

-116 PAGSGKTQIG
+116 PAGSGKTQVG

-143 SDLLRQSKN
+143 RDLLSQSKN
-152 RAEQYMSPSLIG
+152 RAEQYMSPSLTG
-164 TITEGRVQIGKA
+164 TITEGRVHIGKA

-204 CFPADTQIQTP
+204 
-215 HGTVPIQFIC
+215 
-225 PGELV
+225 
-230 LTRNEFSGKLEFCE
+230 
-244 VEELQVRRTKKLLK
+244 
-258 VTSSNGQSVICTP
+258 
-271 NHPFYTRNGYR
+271 
-282 KAADLKNGDEVY
+282 
-294 LLREGVRPV
+294 
-303 DMEPYPTIRNS
+303 
-314 KGRTLSVLFQRM
+314 
-326 FRKRKSSAL
+326 
-335 CLDGRSER
+335 
-343 NFSEIYERNQS
+343 
-354 QIRFR
+354 
-359 ENEAEQSDVQRR
+359 
-371 SSSESVTNPERNK
+371 
-384 ASSTNS
+384 
-390 RREWS
+390 
-395 RFDNSARAFNQKP
+395 
-408 FRVSPNV
+408 
-415 RVCCTDQV
+415 
-423 EKSRLSDTLQN
+423 
-434 RHCHSPAENRNRSR
+434 
-448 WWLSRFQK
+448 
-456 SSERRYEKD
+456 
-465 GIFEWVRVESVEILK
+465 
-480 PRSDGTFGDLCPGNC
+480 
-495 VYNLAVKH
+495 
-503 NHNYFANGFAVH
+503 
-515 NCHRVAGTPTSVT
+515 CHRVAGTPTSVT

-552 DGMIAATYALLGQIS
+552 DGMIAATYALLGQIA
-567 YQVPDAAVADKVM
+567 YQVPDAAVAEKVM

-630 RNHYNLILSDRLSHL
+630 RDHYNLILSDRLSHL

-675 REQAIEDMRQGRKR
+675 REQAIEDMRHGRKR
-689 YLFATYSLAR
+689 YLFATYSLAK

-708 RLYLTTPQKDYAVI
+708 RLYLATPQKDYAVI

-731 TFEGKS
+731 TFEGKA
-737 EPICYDYV
+737 EPVVYDYV
-745 DDGIQ
+745 DEGIQ
-750 YLIRS
+750 YLVRS
-755 YKKRCT
+755 YKKRCAT
-761 SYRKLGCKFLCE
+761 YRKCGCKFIE
-773 EPTE
+773 

>member
-99 ETAKEAML
+99 EAAKEAML

-116 PAGSGKTQIG
+116 PAGSGKTQVG

-143 SDLLRQSKN
+143 RDLLSQSKN
-152 RAEQYMSPSLIG
+152 RAEQYMSPSLTG

-204 CFPADTQIQTP
+204 
-215 HGTVPIQFIC
+215 
-225 PGELV
+225 
-230 LTRNEFSGKLEFCE
+230 
-244 VEELQVRRTKKLLK
+244 
-258 VTSSNGQSVICTP
+258 
-271 NHPFYTRNGYR
+271 
-282 KAADLKNGDEVY
+282 
-294 LLREGVRPV
+294 
-303 DMEPYPTIRNS
+303 
-314 KGRTLSVLFQRM
+314 
-326 FRKRKSSAL
+326 
-335 CLDGRSER
+335 
-343 NFSEIYERNQS
+343 
-354 QIRFR
+354 
-359 ENEAEQSDVQRR
+359 
-371 SSSESVTNPERNK
+371 
-384 ASSTNS
+384 
-390 RREWS
+390 
-395 RFDNSARAFNQKP
+395 
-408 FRVSPNV
+408 
-415 RVCCTDQV
+415 
-423 EKSRLSDTLQN
+423 
-434 RHCHSPAENRNRSR
+434 
-448 WWLSRFQK
+448 
-456 SSERRYEKD
+456 
-465 GIFEWVRVESVEILK
+465 
-480 PRSDGTFGDLCPGNC
+480 
-495 VYNLAVKH
+495 
-503 NHNYFANGFAVH
+503 
-515 NCHRVAGTPTSVT
+515 CHRVAGTPTSVT

-552 DGMIAATYALLGQIS
+552 DGMIAATYALLGQIA
-567 YQVPDAAVADKVM
+567 YQVPDAAVAEKVM

-630 RNHYNLILSDRLSHL
+630 RDHYNLILSDRLSHL
-645 EYLMKHLPHDLRD
+645 EYLMKHLPRDLRE

-689 YLFATYSLAR
+689 YLFATYSLAK

-708 RLYLTTPQKDYAVI
+708 RLYLATPQKDYAVI

-731 TFEGKS
+731 TFEGKA
-737 EPICYDYV
+737 EPVVYDYV
-745 DDGIQ
+745 DEGIQ
-750 YLIRS
+750 YLVRS
-755 YKKRCT
+755 YKKRCAT
-761 SYRKLGCKFLCE
+761 YRKAGCRFIE
-773 EPTE
+773 

>member
-62 YGCLNTVLRLGE
+62 YGCLNTVLSMGE
-74 CEVINDLPTPKE
+74 CEVINDLPSPKK

-99 ETAKEAML
+99 EAAKEVML

-116 PAGSGKTQIG
+116 PAGSGKTQVG

-143 SDLLRQSKN
+143 IDLVKQSKN
-152 RAEQYMSPSLIG
+152 RAEQYMSPSLTG

-204 CFPADTQIQTP
+204 
-215 HGTVPIQFIC
+215 
-225 PGELV
+225 
-230 LTRNEFSGKLEFCE
+230 
-244 VEELQVRRTKKLLK
+244 
-258 VTSSNGQSVICTP
+258 
-271 NHPFYTRNGYR
+271 
-282 KAADLKNGDEVY
+282 
-294 LLREGVRPV
+294 
-303 DMEPYPTIRNS
+303 
-314 KGRTLSVLFQRM
+314 
-326 FRKRKSSAL
+326 
-335 CLDGRSER
+335 
-343 NFSEIYERNQS
+343 
-354 QIRFR
+354 
-359 ENEAEQSDVQRR
+359 
-371 SSSESVTNPERNK
+371 
-384 ASSTNS
+384 
-390 RREWS
+390 
-395 RFDNSARAFNQKP
+395 
-408 FRVSPNV
+408 
-415 RVCCTDQV
+415 
-423 EKSRLSDTLQN
+423 
-434 RHCHSPAENRNRSR
+434 
-448 WWLSRFQK
+448 
-456 SSERRYEKD
+456 
-465 GIFEWVRVESVEILK
+465 
-480 PRSDGTFGDLCPGNC
+480 
-495 VYNLAVKH
+495 
-503 NHNYFANGFAVH
+503 
-515 NCHRVAGTPTSVT
+515 CHRVAGTPTSVT

-552 DGMIAATYALLGQIS
+552 DGMIAATYALLGQIA
-567 YQVPDAAVADKVM
+567 YQVPDAAVAEKVM

-675 REQAIEDMRQGRKR
+675 REQAIEDMRQGHKR
-689 YLFATYSLAR
+689 YLFATYSLAK

-708 RLYLTTPQKDYAVI
+708 RLYLATPQKDYAVI

-731 TFEGKS
+731 TFEGKA
-737 EPICYDYV
+737 EPVVYDYV
-745 DDGIQ
+745 DEGIQ
-750 YLIRS
+750 YLVRS
-755 YKKRCT
+755 YKKRCAT
-761 SYRKLGCKFLCE
+761 YRKCGCKFIE
-773 EPTE
+773 